1 MSRLFKFLVDECTG
15 KRLATLLVEAGYD
28 ALFVGDWKPSSSD
41 EEVLS
46 KAEGEKRILITDYK
60 DFGELIFRLEKP
72 TSGVILIRTA
82 TVNPEERCKLLIKTL
97 ESTNP
102 KGKFIIVKEKAVK
115 VRKIK

>member
-1 MSRLFKFLVDECTG
+1 MK
-15 KRLATLLVEAGYD
+15 
-28 ALFVGDWKPSSSD
+28 
-41 EEVLS
+41 
-46 KAEGEKRILITDYK
+46 KRILITDDK
-60 DFGELIFRLEKP
+60 DFEELIFRLEKP